1 MTQQTE
7 RITQSTVKLI
17 KAIPNEGLKRAI
29 LSDTDEE
36 GRSVLE
42 LASSHLEVLRA
53 LDNFIS
59 ARCQYGEEKAVSL
72 KKGEF
77 MQTSSHYAEY
87 NKLKGKEPQQGGHPY
102 QFHIFRESLFQKYY
116 FHIFL
121 ALILLLPI

>member
-17 KAIPNEGLKRAI
+17 KAIPNEVLKRAI
-29 LSDTDEE
+29 LSNTDEE

-59 ARCQYGEEKAVSL
+59 A
-72 KKGEF
+72 
-77 MQTSSHYAEY
+77 
-87 NKLKGKEPQQGGHPY
+87 
-102 QFHIFRESLFQKYY
+102 
-116 FHIFL
+116 
-121 ALILLLPI
+121 